1 MTELRFNGDVAL
13 WVGLLLALILG
24 GGAAM
29 FYWRESRTRPG
40 MLRWLLPALRGI
52 AIVLLLLILTGPV
65 LRRSEMVGEVGR
77 VLLLVDASKS
87 MSLTDASTEAHRKLL
102 IAQELGWARAGS
114 YDPQLRLAIGAI
126 TEARTA
132 AGNLGR
138 RPSDEVVRAA
148 ATNANAFLDVAA
160 GHLSQVAPA
169 TVPGIGD
176 LALKFDRDVRQPTTQ
191 LASGARLRA
200 GKKPATE
207 LAAIHA
213 ALGRW
218 EQTFQNAYDD
228 YLRRLS
234 TSGDASVQ
242 RALREF
248 DDRTRWQRLQSLLLS
263 NNLLSGIAGK
273 HRVEILIPG
282 VAAPQVVW
290 QGDPASL
297 TEEENLP
304 TELDAAP
311 TNSATDLGTFLRQAS
326 ENLPTTERT
335 AFVLFSDGQHNSGE
349 SPAPLARVFGN
360 RSLPVL
366 TVGYGSTTRPED
378 LALVAING
386 PKTVFIEDKAKG
398 ELVIKDELPV
408 GQNFVLKL
416 EAGGKAVWAATLP
429 AQGKARRNI
438 PFEFPVKELAQFGGG
453 NGLKQSAVPIAL
465 RASIA
470 AVGAEKET
478 NNNAMAFRFLAVNQ
492 RPKVLVLDGRP
503 RWEFRYLRNLFERDA
518 QWEVNSLLV
527 GSGGGETRPWP
538 RGPGV
543 GQFPADRETLFGY
556 QLIVF
561 GDLPPGFLRN
571 DELTWLKEFVE
582 KHGGGILF
590 VDGRQEQLANYANG
604 PLAPLL
610 PVGWSG
616 GPLEGDAI
624 KLVLTTPGGEATP
637 LRLVSGATENATVW
651 NKLPVPRWV
660 AGTTELPGAEVL
672 MRATL
677 GERAVPAFAFRR
689 YGAGR
694 VFYSAFEESWRW
706 RYEVADQYHQRFWN
720 QVFRWIMDAPY
731 AVSDK
736 YVSLDAGAASYAPR
750 EPAELRVQVRDAEG
764 RMMPKAKV
772 EAQLF
777 RAGVKV
783 ASIPLTSDEADS
795 GVYRGRTAELT
806 EGDYEVRV
814 RVDGLPEAEMKAR
827 VSFVVEPKD
836 AGELAELTCNEA
848 LLREIA
854 VNSGG
859 EYFREEDATRVIER
873 LAPLSRGQVV
883 ETETVLWQSPW
894 WFGAVVA
901 LLTVE
906 WFLRKRNGMM

>member
-24 GGAAM
+24 GGAAW
-29 FYWRESRTRPG
+29 FYWRESRTRTG
-40 MLRWLLPALRGI
+40 ALRWLLPTLRGL

-65 LRRSEMVGEVGR
+65 LHRSEIVGEVGR

-87 MSLTDASTEAHRKLL
+87 MALTDGATEAHRKLL

-126 TEARTA
+126 TEAHAA

-138 RPSDEVVRAA
+138 RPSDDAVQAA
-148 ATNANAFLDVAA
+148 ATNASAFLDVAA
-160 GHLSQVAPA
+160 GHLSQVTPA
-169 TVPGIGD
+169 TAPGIGE
-176 LALKFDRDVRQPTTQ
+176 LALKFDRDVRQPLTQ
-191 LASGARLRA
+191 LAKGVRLPA
-200 GKKPATE
+200 GKRPATE

-218 EQTFQNAYDD
+218 EQTLQNAYDD

-234 TSGDASVQ
+234 TTGDASVQ

-248 DDRTRWQRLQSLLLS
+248 DERTRWQRLESLLLS
-263 NNLLSGIAGK
+263 NNLLAGIAEK
-273 HRVEILIPG
+273 HRVEILVPG
-282 VAAPQVVW
+282 LTAPEVIW
-290 QGDPASL
+290 QGDPTSVSDP
-297 TEEENLP
+297 ENLP
-304 TELDAAP
+304 AQFAAAP
-311 TNSATDLGTFLRQAS
+311 TNSVTDLGTLLRKSS

-335 AFVLFSDGQHNSGE
+335 AFVLFSDGQHNAGE
-349 SPAPLARVFGN
+349 SPAQLARVFGN

-398 ELVIKDELPV
+398 ELVVKEEMPV
-408 GQNFVLKL
+408 GQNFVVKI
-416 EAGGKAVWAATLP
+416 EAGGKAVWAGTFP
-429 AQGKARRNI
+429 SQGKSRRSI
-438 PFEFPVKELAQFGGG
+438 PFEFAVKELAQFTGG
-453 NGLKQSAVPIAL
+453 NGIKQSAVPIAL

-518 QWEVNSLLV
+518 QWELNSLLA
-527 GSGGGETRPWP
+527 GAGGGETRPWP
-538 RGPGV
+538 RGPAN
-543 GQFPADRETLFGY
+543 GQFPGDRETLFAY
-556 QLIVF
+556 QLVVF
-561 GDLPPGFLRN
+561 GDLPPGYLREE
-571 DELTWLKEFVE
+571 ELTWLKEFVE
-582 KHGGGILF
+582 KRGGGILF
-590 VDGRQEQLANYANG
+590 VDGRQEQLANYARG

-610 PVGWSG
+610 PVGWANV
-616 GPLEGDAI
+616 PLEGDAI
-624 KLVLTTPGGEATP
+624 KLSLTTSGGSASP
-637 LRLVSGATENATVW
+637 LNLVSGTTENATVW
-651 NKLPVPRWV
+651 GKLPVPRWI
-660 AGTTELPGAEVL
+660 AGTTELPGTEVL
-672 MRATL
+672 LRATL
-677 GERAVPAFAFRR
+677 GERTVPALAFRR

-694 VFYSAFEESWRW
+694 VLYSAFEESWRW

-731 AVSDK
+731 AVSDQF
-736 YVSLDAGAASYAPR
+736 VSLDAGAASYAPG
-750 EPAELRVQVRDAEG
+750 EQAELRVQVRDANG
-764 RMMPKAKV
+764 RLMTRTKV

-777 RAGVKV
+777 RGGKKV
-783 ASIPLTSDEADS
+783 ASVPLTSDDADS

-814 RVDGLPEAEMKAR
+814 RVEALPESDMKAR

-836 AGELAELTCNEA
+836 AGELAELTCNES

-854 VNSGG
+854 ANSGG
-859 EYFREEDATRVIER
+859 EYFREEDALRVVER

-883 ETETVLWQSPW
+883 ETETALWQSPW
-894 WFGAVVA
+894 WFAAVVA